1 MTDTRIQ
8 RGQKWLEELLKLI
21 KVPAM
26 VKAEKAEAQ
35 VELADP
41 EDPEEPASYWLTI
54 DETHLSRAQIQVLI
68 GNEGATLDAIQYLV
82 NAILNMGKEH
92 DEQAAYTVELD
103 GYRVR
108 RQAELL
114 ALAEY
119 AIQQVRTNGQEFEMK
134 SLSAAERRQ
143 IHTFLKEFTD
153 LESYSR
159 GKEPDRRLVVRRR

>member
-8 RGQKWLEELLKLI
+8 RGQKWLEELLKLM

-26 VKAEKAEAQ
+26 VKAQKGEAQ
-35 VELADP
+35 AELADP
-41 EDPEEPASYWLTI
+41 EEPEEAASYWLTI
-54 DETHLSRAQIQVLI
+54 DETHLSRTQIQALI
-68 GNEGATLDAIQYLV
+68 GEEGHTLDAIQYLV

-92 DEQAAYTVELD
+92 EEQAAYTVELD

-153 LESYSR
+153 VESYSR